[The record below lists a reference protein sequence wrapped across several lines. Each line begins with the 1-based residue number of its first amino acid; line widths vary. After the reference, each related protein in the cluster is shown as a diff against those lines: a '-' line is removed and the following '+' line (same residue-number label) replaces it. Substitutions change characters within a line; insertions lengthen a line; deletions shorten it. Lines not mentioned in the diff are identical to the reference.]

1 MLGISRHPYERENL
15 KALPKYPSTEYGD
28 LTMLHPPVDHVA
40 GFKERIVMV
49 LYLWYRL

>member
-1 MLGISRHPYERENL
+1 MVTY
-15 KALPKYPSTEYGD
+15 
-28 LTMLHPPVDHVA
+28 TMLYPPMDHVA